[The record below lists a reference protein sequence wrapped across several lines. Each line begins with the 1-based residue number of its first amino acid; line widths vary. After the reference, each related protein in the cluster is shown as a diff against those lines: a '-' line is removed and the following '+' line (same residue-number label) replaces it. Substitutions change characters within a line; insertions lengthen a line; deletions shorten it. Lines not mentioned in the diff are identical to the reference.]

1 MSEPRGQLRK
11 EHLPFPGCSHFRR
24 LDDNHEKCQS
34 CMYGGAP
41 GCTRLSRCH
50 FCADWT
56 SSMWDAEERNRQA
69 AVKRRIRKKDK
80 KASASSTGEPTRPG
94 YESSSEVSRPV
105 THLRLTALRVGTL
118 GRGRPRRSIPEMRHG
133 LSMDAPRHGAVMALT
148 RIGLSLFAL
157 HPRPLVMRYGWSGLA
172 PRHQCAMKGWSLLA
186 LLQFHMVRRGP
197 QGLTLSLTTMRE
209 ASLAMTSLVMMNSPR
224 GFRDPVLNT
233 VVMMTSCWLRHLA
246 LLSHHSRCIVLRI
259 IPVELVSFAIGKR
272 RVPQGPYPPVMV
284 SPVGLGRAIRV
295 LLRPLVMRTVVGCD
309 VPGLRRCPPLIRK
322 VLSGWTRIMPMNP
335 VLWNPSTFLDRMERT
350 SRWWVRTYRP
360 SRCWFPRFLS
370 WTNLLLRP
378 VRQDSR
384 HQILNLPWGNLWIWW
399 SFAQSQSVAAQ
410 RTPVTPVTGLTR
422 QPAVPQK
429 EILPPA
435 VAVDNHPVESSTEVS
450 ASVSKHRSRT
460 RTRSRKHRERRVERS
475 RSSLVTSP
483 SSRLSPSIS
492 GETIQYQIGCRDP
505 LRLEVRD
512 GGRRVSIPDGN
523 SHQRKNLSHD
533 SRRTSRSRS
542 RSPLRTESSSRRTSR
557 SARSCRE
564 RRHSQSST
572 SRQRMSDDD
581 GSDIMV
587 SPSRYSIFRNA
598 VSTSRG
604 AYTSVNPRGEGLAK
618 ASMVHLSQDDKPEK
632 VAWSVQPQLWHAID
646 HVSILAQGVKKIDKV
661 AKTPLCE
668 QSSSLRIYSGC
679 HVLFHH
685 PLSGTW
691 GWESSNPQREDHH
704 SSRSLHEVHNSLCG
718 CCVQLAGMLFWTICC
733 WTSRRLPEPGQH
745 HFQGHIWWV
754 QIPIGFTRRS
764 WNSESNRCFMV
775 GFQPTSGI
783 QQHLVL
789 LSPGLCGVVTK
800 ATTDLEVLVPG
811 GGNPFV
817 GPPRLLDRVSSRD
830 SPVNSE
836 DNLSSK
842 KDEEDPTGEV
852 AEVVPTG
859 MNLRLENLP
868 LPLVIET
875 LRVGAH
881 LTNFV
886 HQWQNLLGD
895 CCASRTFGNG
905 VQLEWESLSPLT
917 RTPISFSTRNTP
929 KDLQTAVDKL
939 LSKGAIEPV
948 FRPETKGFFSRLF
961 LVPKKTGDLR
971 PVIDLSRLNDHLVIP
986 RFKME
991 TQASV
996 RASIRE
1002 NE

>member
-11 EHLPFPGCSHFRR
+11 EHLTSR
-24 LDDNHEKCQS
+24 
-34 CMYGGAP
+34 GAP
-41 GCTRLSRCH
+41 N
-50 FCADWT
+50 FADWMIIMRNVSPACMGVLRDVLGCPGVT
-56 SSMWDAEERNRQA
+56 SVLTGHRVCGMLRRGIGRQPWNE
-69 AVKRRIRKKDK
+69 VFGRRTRKPLPPLP
-80 KASASSTGEPTRPG
+80 ASPRGPVTSR
-94 YESSSEVSRPV
+94 VVRFSRPV
-105 THLRLTALRVGTL
+105 THLRLTAVRVGTL
-118 GRGRPRRSIPEMRHG
+118 GRGRPWRSIPEMRHG
-133 LSMDAPRHGAVMALT
+133 LSVDAPGHGAVMALT

-186 LLQFHMVRRGP
+186 LLQFHVVRRGP

-209 ASLAMTSLVMMNSPR
+209 ASLTMTSLGMNSPR

-233 VVMMTSCWLRHLA
+233 VVMMTSCRLRHLA
-246 LLSHHSRCIVLRI
+246 LLSHHSRWIVLRI

-309 VPGLRRCPPLIRK
+309 VPGVRRCPLLIRK
-322 VLSGWTRIMPMNP
+322 VLSEWTRIMPRTWILCYGIP
-335 VLWNPSTFLDRMERT
+335 VRLWTRMERT

-360 SRCWFPRFLS
+360 SWCWFPRFLS

-399 SFAQSQSVAAQ
+399 SLPSPSPWQPNGLQWLQ
-410 RTPVTPVTGLTR
+410 LTGLTR

-429 EILPPA
+429 ENLPPA

-460 RTRSRKHRERRVERS
+460 RTRGRKHRERWVERS

-512 GGRRVSIPDGN
+512 GGRRVSIPDGS

-542 RSPLRTESSSRRTSR
+542 RSPLKTESSSRRTSR
-557 SARSCRE
+557 SARNRRE

-572 SRQRMSDDD
+572 SRQRVSDDD

-598 VSTSRG
+598 VRTSRG

-632 VAWSVQPQLWHAID
+632 VAWSVQPQLRHAID
-646 HVSILAQGVKKIDKV
+646 HVSMLAQGVKN
-661 AKTPLCE
+661 
-668 QSSSLRIYSGC
+668 SSLRIYSGC

-691 GWESSNPQREDHH
+691 GWESSTPQREDHH
-704 SSRSLHEVHNSLCG
+704 SSHSLHEVHNSLCG
-718 CCVQLAGMLFWTICC
+718 CCVQLTVGTQGCC
-733 WTSRRLPEPGQH
+733 
-745 HFQGHIWWV
+745 F
-754 QIPIGFTRRS
+754 
-764 WNSESNRCFMV
+764 
-775 GFQPTSGI
+775 
-783 QQHLVL
+783 
-789 LSPGLCGVVTK
+789 
-800 ATTDLEVLVPG
+800 
-811 GGNPFV
+811 
-817 GPPRLLDRVSSRD
+817 GPS
-830 SPVNSE
+830 
-836 DNLSSK
+836 
-842 KDEEDPTGEV
+842 V
-852 AEVVPTG
+852 AEPVDGFPSQDSTIFRDTSDGSRSQSVLRGDHETQRATG
-859 MNLRLENLP
+859 ASWWAFSQLQESSSTWYCSVQVCVESWPKLQQ
-868 LPLVIET
+868 T
-875 LRVGAH
+875 LRCWCQGEA
-881 LTNFV
+881 
-886 HQWQNLLGD
+886 
-895 CCASRTFGNG
+895 A
-905 VQLEWESLSPLT
+905 LS
-917 RTPISFSTRNTP
+917 
-929 KDLQTAVDKL
+929 
-939 LSKGAIEPV
+939 
-948 FRPETKGFFSRLF
+948 
-961 LVPKKTGDLR
+961 
-971 PVIDLSRLNDHLVIP
+971 
-986 RFKME
+986 
-991 TQASV
+991 
-996 RASIRE
+996 
-1002 NE
+1002 